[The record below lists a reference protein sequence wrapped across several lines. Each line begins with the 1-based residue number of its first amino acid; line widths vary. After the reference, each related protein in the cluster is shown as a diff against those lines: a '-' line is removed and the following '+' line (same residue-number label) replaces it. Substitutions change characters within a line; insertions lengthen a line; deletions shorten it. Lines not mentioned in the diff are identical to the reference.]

1 MEIKINFTVNDKSAD
16 DLVADITK
24 DVKETFLSAL
34 AQGID
39 PETLGFHVVTEEEKN
54 ADSPELAAETDT
66 EDDSINLNRVIL
78 LRCGIKRLENY
89 TAEIAVPG
97 TRLKAVREADNQYD
111 KWAIKIYTQSGTPL
125 GYIPAIKNQSTARLM
140 DAGKR
145 ISVYVDD
152 PSYTDVN
159 IDHYTYGDPRLPLV
173 IYMDIAQKETEK

>member
-1 MEIKINFTVNDKSAD
+1 MDIKINFTVNDKSAD

-39 PETLGFHVVTEEEKN
+39 PETLGFHEVKEEN
-54 ADSPELAAETDT
+54 SASPELAADNAT

-140 DAGKR
+140 DAGKH